1 MYLNVADELI
11 RKNRSKELLNYLSLA
26 AADFNRICMER
37 DCPKVGIVGEIY
49 LKFNTFAHRNLLSWL
64 SERGIEVVPPVLTDF
79 FMQSFVNIKVNVKS
93 NICGKDYPDFVYR
106 WIYKIIR
113 REIDKFN
120 DAAWKFRYF
129 TCFEDIFEQAEEARK
144 AISLNAQFGEGW
156 LLPGEMLSLARKEV
170 KNVISLQPFGCI
182 ANHIVSKGIEKR
194 IKTLVP
200 DINILSL
207 DFDSGVSEV
216 NIINRMLLFVDKLE
230 K

>member
-1 MYLNVADELI
+1 M
-11 RKNRSKELLNYLSLA
+11 R
-26 AADFNRICMER
+26 
-37 DCPKVGIVGEIY
+37 
-49 LKFNTFAHRNLLSWL
+49 
-64 SERGIEVVPPVLTDF
+64 
-79 FMQSFVNIKVNVKS
+79 NIKVNVKS